1 MQNVTTI
8 WTIFR
13 TSRSLRLLTGFWTW
27 QLKKLTHYKSKLN
40 SLNLKQ
46 RKNSYQEVKL
56 FGSILLICLKK
67 SFCTGN
73 KAFACGVSNTKSDRI
88 AGGYETIPNEF
99 PWQARLIFYSGSYQ
113 IQCGG
118 TLISDRWVL
127 TAAQCILGSVVFYLK
142 HNGTNSTL
150 KFSPKKK
157 SVPQVHKLYWGRII
171 RIQPLIPIG
180 ECIQLHDT

>member
-1 MQNVTTI
+1 M
-8 WTIFR
+8 
-13 TSRSLRLLTGFWTW
+13 
-27 QLKKLTHYKSKLN
+27 
-40 SLNLKQ
+40 NLKQ

-56 FGSILLICLKK
+56 FGSILLICFKK

-150 KFSPKKK
+150 KYSPKKISSSGAQVILGSHYQNPASDTNRRVYTTSRHVKHPNFNTNGFEADIALVELSTTVPLSSK
-157 SVPQVHKLYWGRII
+157 S
-171 RIQPLIPIG
+171 
-180 ECIQLHDT
+180 